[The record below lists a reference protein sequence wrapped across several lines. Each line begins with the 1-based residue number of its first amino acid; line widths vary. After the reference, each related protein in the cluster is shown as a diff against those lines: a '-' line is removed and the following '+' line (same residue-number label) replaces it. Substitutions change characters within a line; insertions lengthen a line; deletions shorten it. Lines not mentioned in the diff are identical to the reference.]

1 MEHKMFAAVDL
12 KLRDDSEHP
21 NGVIEAYASTFANW
35 DSVGERPR
43 KGAFS
48 KHLESFLKDGFVAL
62 GHDWSGLPIA
72 TPIEAYEDDIGLF
85 VRAAFH
91 STPDAQNV
99 RTVIKERMARGKSV
113 KTSIGYEVLEDE
125 MVEGGRVLN
134 DVKLYEWSIVNVPA
148 NQSAI
153 VLGAKSGAVSAFGLN
168 EHIEEVVS
176 ALDVLAGRVRDRHD
190 FRTKEGRV
198 LSSANRT
205 RIEEL
210 LPSLMSVHDALKDL
224 LNATAPNT
232 EKGWAETHELRAQ
245 TFIIQQR
252 LKALGVTP

>member
-1 MEHKMFAAVDL
+1 MERKMFTAVEL
-12 KLRDDSEHP
+12 KLRDDSEYP
-21 NGVIEAYASTFANW
+21 NGVIEAYVSTFANW

-48 KHLESFLKDGFVAL
+48 KHLDAFLKDGFVAL

-72 TPIEAYEDDIGLF
+72 TPIDAYEDDIGLF
-85 VRAAFH
+85 GRAAFH

-153 VLGAKSGAVSAFGLN
+153 VLGAKSGAVSTLGLN

-176 ALDVLAGRVRDRHD
+176 ALDVLAGRVRERHD

-205 RIEEL
+205 RIEDL

-224 LNATAPNT
+224 LNATAPKAS
-232 EKGWAETHELRAQ
+232 EDEVKQAFMQWLHLDAQ
-245 TFIIQQR
+245 
-252 LKALGVTP
+252 LNGVK